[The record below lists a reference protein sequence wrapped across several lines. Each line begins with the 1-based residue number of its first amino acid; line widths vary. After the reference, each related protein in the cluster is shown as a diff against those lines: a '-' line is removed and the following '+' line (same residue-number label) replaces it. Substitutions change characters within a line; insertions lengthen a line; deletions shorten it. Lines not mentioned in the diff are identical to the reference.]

1 MQRINIVQAF
11 QAPVTEV
18 FARLADHEEFGR
30 IVGAPN
36 QRIREGDKEVNGVGS
51 IRRIQVKPLPAFEE
65 TVTAFE
71 PDRLIE
77 YCVSRGSPIK
87 DHRGRMRFSE
97 QDGVTTLTYDI
108 EFNAK
113 LSLPLWPRLLCAA
126 IERPIRQ
133 GLARMALDYRQ

>member
-51 IRRIQVKPLPAFEE
+51 IRRIQVKP
-65 TVTAFE
+65 
-71 PDRLIE
+71 
-77 YCVSRGSPIK
+77 
-87 DHRGRMRFSE
+87 
-97 QDGVTTLTYDI
+97 
-108 EFNAK
+108 
-113 LSLPLWPRLLCAA
+113 
-126 IERPIRQ
+126 
-133 GLARMALDYRQ
+133 